1 MRTTVLIALGLL
13 VSAAIAA
20 FFFAR
25 EMRESQGVELP
36 VQMAAVPVG
45 KPELTILVK
54 GQGVLDVNG
63 ATMDLAALE
72 RLLRERKWDDRAGV
86 AVRVGAESVT
96 FTESV
101 AVMDLCRRCGV
112 ARLYVET
119 STSEQPNGRRS
130 PSR

>member
-25 EMRESQGVELP
+25 EMRESQVVELP

-86 AVRVGAESVT
+86 AVRAAESVT